1 MTYKE
6 NITAILECYFTGYK
20 EEIIESACNRI
31 VELEPKTGHWID
43 TGSGQECSECGEIQ
57 YGYDSYRCFCANCG
71 AKMVEPKEHE
81 DKRMKKVF
89 ISQPMNG
96 LTDLQIE
103 KDRAR
108 VIECL
113 HNLGYTSNKIT
124 IIDTYIE
131 ENAPDNVNSGLWY
144 LGKSLELLADADIAV
159 FAKGWR
165 NARGCLI
172 EFECAT
178 EYGIS
183 CIYED

>member
-1 MTYKE
+1 
-6 NITAILECYFTGYK
+6 
-20 EEIIESACNRI
+20 
-31 VELEPKTGHWID
+31 
-43 TGSGQECSECGEIQ
+43 
-57 YGYDSYRCFCANCG
+57 
-71 AKMVEPKEHE
+71 
-81 DKRMKKVF
+81 MKKVF

-96 LTDLQIE
+96 LSNFQIA

-108 VIECL
+108 VIEGL
-113 HNLGYTSNKIT
+113 RNEGYKRDEIM
-124 IIDTYIE
+124 IIDTFIK

-172 EFECAT
+172 EFKCAK

-183 CIYED
+183 YICED